1 MDTGSSKGTYIWD
14 QIDVE
19 NEDLRSESSRIPY
32 RREASALQNPVLDDD
47 DVFSDLTSA
56 ISRKRYVLSSPAA
69 ENRAMHNMSSA
80 ISVGSM
86 ISSLDND
93 AEFERQEIGA
103 NVALTSPRLSGT
115 LGEIAHQIESKLYSM
130 KEELL
135 TQENKSKELQVS
147 FSKFTFGE
155 KVMQFSHS

>member
-93 AEFERQEIGA
+93 AEFDRQEIGA
-103 NVALTSPRLSGT
+103 TNALTSRLPGT
-115 LGEIAHQIESKLYSM
+115 LDKIAQQIESKLHSM

-147 FSKFTFGE
+147 ISKFTFCE
-155 KVMQFSHS
+155 KVMLFSHS